1 MKKIFTFI
9 AAMLV
14 AFAANA
20 ATININTS
28 TADALRLALNSVVD
42 GDEIVMAAGTY
53 VESNSNYIAF
63 TGKHVT
69 VKAADGAE
77 VIIQPKVPV
86 TLAEGATAEFR
97 NVKFDVSH
105 LNDLAT
111 WYEHLIYPSDANEN
125 NIILDGCEFYN
136 FNINKSMIYCSSS
149 NRLASISIN
158 NCYFHNIM
166 KSVLFVENT
175 TAMNV
180 SITNS
185 TFANISTNTES
196 YWAGVIDVRAAG
208 SEFLVDH
215 CTFYNVLAMNTDYA
229 AVGKSSITNGVVSNC
244 IFMLPES
251 QDAIRAI
258 RGVKAANNCLTYNYS
273 YDSGYGIHSSVAKNN
288 CIKGQNPLFA
298 DAANGDF
305 TLTEGSPALGAA
317 TDGDNLG
324 DPRWFPA
331 VPSTATTVYL
341 APGMWNADGAK
352 YAIYAYEPGKP
363 EQWSDFLALAENETN
378 IYTGTVPAGYS
389 HLIFVRLNA
398 SAVTPNWE
406 SKWNQTGNL
415 TLIDG
420 SANNLFTITAWD
432 AGTWSAYVAP
442 AAPLAD
448 GYYFVGNFGGEDS
461 WTVADLTAER
471 KLTQNP
477 ENDAEWYIDFTLAV
491 GDEFKVVSI
500 VDNAIASWYPASP
513 AGNYAIEA
521 DHAGTK
527 TIYFKP
533 AGEDHPEL
541 NNGWYYGKLYVKPNN
556 HNATLS
562 ANWSTLCLPYATM
575 ELPTGVEAYSIAS
588 IAGGY
593 VSLQSESAIGAGKAY
608 LVKAAADGSYEFDL
622 VGGKVNDPVVVN
634 NFVGNLAAEAAHLA
648 VNGDNDYFILMDNE
662 FHLLAE
668 EATADVAQYKAYISL
683 VKNPSPASVL
693 RIIAN
698 ATNIEGIEGNETAVK
713 FIQNGQLFIRK
724 NGVVYDATGAV
735 VR

>member
-1 MKKIFTFI
+1 
-9 AAMLV
+9 MLV

-20 ATININTS
+20 ATVS
-28 TADALRLALNSVVD
+28 VSPGTATLQAAISAASAGDVLVLAD
-42 GDEIVMAAGTY
+42 GTY
-53 VESNSNYIAF
+53 NESGNYIDF
-63 TGKHVT
+63 NKSLE
-69 VKAADGAE
+69 VKAADGAHP
-77 VIIQPKVPV
+77 VVNVYTYIKIQNSANVKII
-86 TLAEGATAEFR
+86 G
-97 NVKFDVSH
+97 VKFDGTSQGNYSYFFRVYDNSENS
-105 LNDLAT
+105 LELEGCELCN
-111 WYEHLIYPSDANEN
+111 NN
-125 NIILDGCEFYN
+125 NIFIRVESGKH
-136 FNINKSMIYCSSS
+136 IN
-149 NRLASISIN
+149 SIKIN
-158 NCYFHNIM
+158 NCYFHNGNNNAIRCH
-166 KSVLFVENT
+166 KAASAPNT
-175 TAMNV
+175 CDQLIV
-180 SITNS
+180 TNS
-185 TFANISTNTES
+185 TFANFAIPDYGCIEVENVGNSVTSDIETR
-196 YWAGVIDVRAAG
+196 I
-208 SEFLVDH
+208 DH
-215 CTFYNVLAMNTDYA
+215 CTFYNITKPSNNTYGVIDSRKSTNNTITNCIFVNPETLPDGRYA
-229 AVGKSSITNGVVSNC
+229 ARATQLYGGSVSNC
-244 IFMLPES
+244 LVFNTPNHRTDDITLTAPIAD
-251 QDAIRAI
+251 QD
-258 RGVKAANNCLTYNYS
+258 
-273 YDSGYGIHSSVAKNN
+273 
-288 CIKGQNPLFA
+288 PLFA

-389 HLIFVRLNA
+389 HLIFVRLDA
-398 SAVTPNWE
+398 SAVTPNWG

-448 GYYFVGNFGGEDS
+448 GYYLVGNFGGEES

-477 ENDAEWYIDFTLAV
+477 ENDAEWYIDFTLTV

-683 VKNPSPASVL
+683 VKNPSPAPVL